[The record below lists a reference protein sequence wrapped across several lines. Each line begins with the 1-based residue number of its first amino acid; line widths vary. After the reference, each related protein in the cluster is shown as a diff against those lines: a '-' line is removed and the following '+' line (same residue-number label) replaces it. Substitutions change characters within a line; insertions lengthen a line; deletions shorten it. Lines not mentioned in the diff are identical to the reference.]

1 MKEIYKSKY
10 SEHIYDDSRS
20 IMFSDWFP
28 ETENMDADDFKS
40 EMRKWLDAFKECKP
54 KYLYDRCMDFN
65 YLINPEEQIWMA
77 HLLNPELIKLGLK
90 KYAYLVPEEIFSEAS
105 VEQLFDEFKKI

>member
-1 MKEIYKSKY
+1 
-10 SEHIYDDSRS
+10 
-20 IMFSDWFP
+20 
-28 ETENMDADDFKS
+28 
-40 EMRKWLDAFKECKP
+40 
-54 KYLYDRCMDFN
+54 MDFN

-105 VEQLFDEFKKI
+105 VEQLFDEFFEMNLKNQFTIKKFDNEEKALKWLLIKNI